1 MGIKHLNK
9 FLMDN
14 CSKNAIRK
22 INLSELSGK
31 TLVIDTSI
39 YLYRFIADNLLIEN
53 LYLFISILKINKI
66 TPIFIFDGKPPQEK
80 NELLK
85 MRNDKK
91 KEAEQKYNELMFTI
105 NDSKI
110 NTDDKKKITEE
121 LDSLKSQFIRVKE
134 YHIKQVKEL
143 MDSYGVLYYDAPNEA
158 DELCA
163 LFMKSGKA
171 WGCISDDMDMF
182 IYDSPYIIR
191 SVSLMNQ
198 TALLYDRNMV
208 LGELNLS
215 DKLFREIM
223 ILSGT
228 DYNIKSKTSLIETI
242 KWFYEYNEYISN
254 SNNKPIEFYIWLIK
268 NTKYI
273 EDYYSLLKTYKMF
286 ILENSMLDIDISFQK
301 NIDTN
306 KLKNIMKK
314 EGFIFL

>member
-110 NTDDKKKITEE
+110 NTDDKKKITDE

-198 TALLYDRNMV
+198 TALLYNRNMI

-242 KWFYEYNEYISN
+242 KWFYEYNEYLSD
-254 SNNKPIEFYIWLIK
+254 SNNKPNEF
-268 NTKYI
+268 
-273 EDYYSLLKTYKMF
+273 
-286 ILENSMLDIDISFQK
+286 
-301 NIDTN
+301 
-306 KLKNIMKK
+306 
-314 EGFIFL
+314 